1 MIEMTS
7 NMTAGRL
14 FLRRW
19 ADHWRNQIAMLRSVF
34 DGIVLLYIGI
44 PGLLLLGRVYYGL
57 WREALPAWL
66 LHLPFTVFPAYL
78 LLVIYATGGLVL
90 FIEAADV
97 LFLKQ
102 RPGWIRGVMRR
113 GAMVSLTGHFAV
125 IGAAVALAAPVLV
138 RVHGLE
144 MGEVFRF
151 FAVACGGKAVHLF
164 LQNLIQIMRTGW
176 WRILYRSMAFILLG
190 AAFVSWL
197 VLERGG
203 HVHAFVSAA
212 VLVACVLLTVLL
224 AEIRFRLHG
233 RFEEEVREDERQRTA
248 LTGLLLAGTMD
259 RPPAVRT
266 RPWLFRRGGRLLR
279 SNRPEAV
286 IAESIVKAFFRGP
299 EWRLYAQFVLYGA
312 AAVWFP
318 AYPANLIVFGALLL
332 LFAYWLNGHRQ
343 AFFAK
348 GLMPLLPLPE
358 GAEYKAAPLS
368 LRLLLYPGTL
378 LLTCVL
384 GASLFQA
391 WWGVIAGIPAAL
403 LLTRAAASL
412 SGLFTLGRRRHS
424 GSG

>member
-1 MIEMTS
+1 MMEMTS

-19 ADHWRNQIAMLRSVF
+19 ADHWKKQIVMLRSVF

-78 LLVIYATGGLVL
+78 LLVIYATGGLIL

-102 RPGWIRGVMRR
+102 RPEWIRAVMRR
-113 GAMVSLTGHFAV
+113 AALVSLPGHFAV
-125 IGAAVALAAPVLV
+125 IGAAVALAVPVLV

-144 MGEVFRF
+144 TGEVFRI
-151 FAVACGGKAVHLF
+151 FAVACGVKAVHLF

-176 WRILYRSMAFILLG
+176 RRVLYRSAAFILLG
-190 AAFVSWL
+190 AGFVSWL
-197 VLERGG
+197 VMEGG
-203 HVHAFVSAA
+203 RVHAFASAA
-212 VLVACVLLTVLL
+212 VLAACVLLTVLL
-224 AEIRFRLHG
+224 AEIRFRLRG
-233 RFEEEVREDERQRTA
+233 RFEAEVREEERQRTV

-259 RPPAVRT
+259 RPPAVRI
-266 RPWLFRRGGRLLR
+266 RPWLFRRGERLLR

-318 AYPANLIVFGALLL
+318 AYPANLIVFAALLL
-332 LFAYWLNGHRQ
+332 LFVYWLNGHRQ

-358 GAEYKAAPLS
+358 GTEYRAAPLS

-384 GASLFQA
+384 GASQFHA
-391 WWGVIAGIPAAL
+391 WWGVIAGIPAGL

-424 GSG
+424 GKG

>member
-1 MIEMTS
+1 MIEITSQMTVR
-7 NMTAGRL
+7 RL

-19 ADHWRNQIAMLRSVF
+19 ADHWRKQIAMLWSVF

-44 PGLLLLGRVYYGL
+44 PGLLLFGRVYYGL

-66 LHLPFTVFPAYL
+66 LQLPFNVLPAYL

-102 RPGWIRGVMRR
+102 RPEWIRGVMRR
-113 GAMVSLTGHFAV
+113 GAWAGLIVHFAT
-125 IGAAVALAAPVLV
+125 IGAALALIAPVLV

-144 MGEVFRF
+144 TREIFHI
-151 FAVACGGKAVHLF
+151 FAVACGVKAVHLF
-164 LQNLIQIMRTGW
+164 LQNLIQIKWTGW
-176 WRILYRSMAFILLG
+176 RRIVCSSAAFTLLG
-190 AAFVSWL
+190 AGFASWL
-197 VLERGG
+197 VMGAG
-203 HVHAFVSAA
+203 NAFVSAA
-212 VLVACVLLTVLL
+212 VLASCVLLTVLL
-224 AEIRFRLHG
+224 AETRFRLHG
-233 RFEEEVREDERQRTA
+233 RFEAEVREDERRRTV
-248 LTGLLLAGTMD
+248 LTGLLLAGAMD
-259 RPPAVRT
+259 RPPAVRS

-279 SNRPEAV
+279 KNRPEAV
-286 IAESIVKAFFRGP
+286 IAESIFKAFFRGP
-299 EWRLYAQFVLYGA
+299 EWRLYAQFVLYGS

-318 AYPANLIVFGALLL
+318 SYPVNLIVYGALLL

-358 GAEYKAAPLS
+358 ETEYKAAPLS
-368 LRLLLYPGTL
+368 LRLLLYPGTV

-384 GASLFQA
+384 CASLFHD

-403 LLTRAAASL
+403 ILARAAASL
-412 SGLFTLGRRRHS
+412 SALFTLGRRRRS
-424 GSG
+424 GS